1 MFYDETT
8 KIKKSFKKMEGL
20 LIKNVNDICL
30 PLTSLLFSD
39 FKPYPKSVV
48 CCPLT
53 VVVNY
58 KFALKYSVIFVT
70 RCALSGPY
78 TLWS

>member
-8 KIKKSFKKMEGL
+8 KIKKSFKKMDGL
-20 LIKNVNDICL
+20 LIKNVNDI
-30 PLTSLLFSD
+30 LFAIDVFIISD

-70 RCALSGPY
+70 RCALSGP
-78 TLWS
+78 

>member
-1 MFYDETT
+1 MD
-8 KIKKSFKKMEGL
+8 GL
-20 LIKNVNDICL
+20 LIKNVNDI
-30 PLTSLLFSD
+30 LFAIDAFVVSD
-39 FKPYPKSVV
+39 FRTFSKVRCLYIY
-48 CCPLT
+48 
-53 VVVNY
+53 NY

>member
-8 KIKKSFKKMEGL
+8 KIKKSFKKMEGFVNK
-20 LIKNVNDICL
+20 KNVNDICL

-39 FKPYPKSVV
+39 FKPYPRSVV
-48 CCPLT
+48 L
-53 VVVNY
+53 NY

-70 RCALSGPY
+70 R
-78 TLWS
+78 